1 MNALSINIKTIKRIM
16 NQTENYSN
24 SIPGSPY
31 TIDYTVAGH
40 TLEVL
45 ARPHSSYDDCDV
57 TYYFDDVKF
66 DSYDEMFEAV
76 AQHFLET
83 YY

>member
-1 MNALSINIKTIKRIM
+1 MNAPSISIKTIKLIM
-16 NQTENYSN
+16 NKNEVYGN

-31 TIDYTVAGH
+31 TITYTVAGH
-40 TLEVL
+40 SMEVL

-57 TYYFDDVKF
+57 TYYFDDVEF

-76 AQHFLET
+76 AQHFLKT

>member
-16 NQTENYSN
+16 NQTEKYSN
-24 SIPGSPY
+24 SIPGSAY
-31 TIDYTVAGH
+31 TITYTVAGYD
-40 TLEVL
+40 LEVL

-57 TYYFDDVKF
+57 TYYFDGME
-66 DSYDEMFEAV
+66 YDGYDKMFEAV

-83 YY
+83 Y